1 MTTNAINV
9 KCLFFFFLTKEEHLS
24 AFTYNNVC
32 WRWRPSILEGLS
44 TLKAPCLN
52 IKQWPFHLQIL
63 DGGNKNGKRKMSSEK
78 KGKKNNKS

>member
-1 MTTNAINV
+1 V
-9 KCLFFFFLTKEEHLS
+9 
-24 AFTYNNVC
+24 FTYNNVC

-78 KGKKNNKS
+78 KGKEKKIK